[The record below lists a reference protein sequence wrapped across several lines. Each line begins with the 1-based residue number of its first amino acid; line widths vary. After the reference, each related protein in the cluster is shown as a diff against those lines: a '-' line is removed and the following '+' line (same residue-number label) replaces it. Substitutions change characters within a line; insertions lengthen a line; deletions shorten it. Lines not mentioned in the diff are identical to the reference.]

1 MFAWRDFLNRIDHWT
16 PQPWSPVLEDFDYRN
31 DGFLLAC
38 IERRK
43 PFAELVGVFDL
54 PRHKSSITKALFRGA
69 LILQHALLT

>member
-1 MFAWRDFLNRIDHWT
+1 MARFLESYR
-16 PQPWSPVLEDFDYRN
+16 PWDASALVPVLEDFDCGN

-54 PRHKSSITKALFRGA
+54 PRHESSITKALFSGA